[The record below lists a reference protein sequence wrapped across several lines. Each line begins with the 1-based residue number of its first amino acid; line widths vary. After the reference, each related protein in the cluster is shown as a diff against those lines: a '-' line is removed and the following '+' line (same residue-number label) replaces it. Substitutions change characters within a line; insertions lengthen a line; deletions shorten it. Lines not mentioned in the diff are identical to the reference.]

1 MPPTN
6 SDDRSRLKDILV
18 RASLSME
25 GSFTL
30 HSGEKS
36 GVYVDAKLTT
46 FSPEAMPLVGRLVLN
61 KIKECG
67 WHPSAVGGLTLGADP
82 IAFAVARESLETSE
96 TIRAF
101 VVRKEPKKHGKQK
114 FIEGLEQIENQNV
127 VILDDVCTKGDS
139 TKQAIDKAEEAGM
152 RVIGAVC
159 LVDRESGATEL
170 LAQKG
175 IRLAPIF
182 TLRELIAYR
191 EEIALEHTHSR

>member
-1 MPPTN
+1 
-6 SDDRSRLKDILV
+6 
-18 RASLSME
+18 
-25 GSFTL
+25 
-30 HSGEKS
+30 
-36 GVYVDAKLTT
+36 
-46 FSPEAMPLVGRLVLN
+46 
-61 KIKECG
+61 
-67 WHPSAVGGLTLGADP
+67 
-82 IAFAVARESLETSE
+82 
-96 TIRAF
+96 